1 MFPIIR
7 NKEGV
12 VMSKI
17 HWLGTGLSAIPGL
30 KMLIENDHSVIVYNR
45 TVEKASEA
53 LLGIKG
59 DYQIVE
65 FSLEAIKQNAIA
77 GDVVVSMLPGNFH
90 VPVAELSLSLGA
102 HFVSSSYISDEMKI
116 LHEESLNKNLCLVNE
131 VGLDPGIDHSMSHAL
146 VEEYKNSNIFSIEN
160 NHSFLSYCGGLSDVP
175 NDFCYKFSWSPLG
188 VLKALMSTSV
198 SIRDS
203 QTYTVHKP
211 WEAVE
216 LYPLPMPWGEDEFE
230 VYPNRDSLPF
240 IDQYQMNEGL
250 NIDQF
255 VRGTLRYKGWKN
267 AWSDIFTEVDSLD
280 PQIAEERLKF
290 ISDDLWNKYS
300 YRDNEVDRVILTV
313 ELKVKSKSEV
323 VWHKQF
329 LLDTLGN
336 NKGSA
341 MAQLV
346 SCSVALAVEAVL
358 NNEIPPGVT
367 AAPHQSKLV
376 KRWLNQAD
384 EISDHFVLIDHLG

>member
-1 MFPIIR
+1 
-7 NKEGV
+7 
-12 VMSKI
+12 
-17 HWLGTGLSAIPGL
+17 
-30 KMLIENDHSVIVYNR
+30 
-45 TVEKASEA
+45 
-53 LLGIKG
+53 
-59 DYQIVE
+59 
-65 FSLEAIKQNAIA
+65 
-77 GDVVVSMLPGNFH
+77 MLPGNFH

-102 HFVSSSYISDEMKI
+102 HFVSSSYISDEMKS
-116 LHEESLNKNLCLVNE
+116 LNEESLKKNLCLVNE

-146 VEEYKNSNIFSIEN
+146 VEEYKKSKVFSAEN

-203 QTYTVHKP
+203 QVYTVHKP

-216 LYPLPMPWGEDEFE
+216 LYPLPMPWGKDEFE
-230 VYPNRDSLPF
+230 VYPNRDSIPF
-240 IDQYQMNEGL
+240 IEQYQMNEGL
-250 NIDQF
+250 KIDQF
-255 VRGTLRYKGWKN
+255 VRGTLRYKGWKD
-267 AWSDIFTEVDSLD
+267 AWSDIFSEVDTLD
-280 PQIAEERLKF
+280 PEIAEDRLKA

-300 YRDNEVDRVILTV
+300 YRDEEVDRVILTV
-313 ELKVKSKSEV
+313 ELKVKNDSEI

-336 NKGSA
+336 SKGSA

-358 NNEIPPGVT
+358 NKEIPSGVT
-367 AAPHQSKLV
+367 AAPHQSNLV
-376 KRWLNQAD
+376 KRWLNQAA
-384 EISDHFVLIDHLG
+384 EISDHFVLIDHLV